1 MIRLFLHARWYSKV
15 LYCCSQEKKV
25 YDGYCKDHVIIKSP
39 WSTYYIHSLLHVFFI
54 SIFPYIS
61 YFEFLIQGLRKGEIK
76 SILGFPKFSYYIKN
90 PFQDSNVPK
99 TCQCFTD
106 NFLSSGFSLYFSKVW
121 SLFTSWVSGRAQSKK
136 CYFKCMLTF

>member
-39 WSTYYIHSLLHVFFI
+39 WSTYYIHSLLHVFLI

-61 YFEFLIQGLRKGEIK
+61 YFEFLIQGLRKGEIRAFWDFRN
-76 SILGFPKFSYYIKN
+76 SLTILKIHSKTQMCPRLASVSLTISYHLDFLRISLKFGAYLHHGSM
-90 PFQDSNVPK
+90 
-99 TCQCFTD
+99 
-106 NFLSSGFSLYFSKVW
+106 
-121 SLFTSWVSGRAQSKK
+121 GRVQSKE
-136 CYFKCMLTF
+136 CYFKCTLTF